1 MAYLNRGSILNADDI
16 KTMELEVKEWGGTIV
31 LKMMNGKERDAFE
44 ASLVKNGKA
53 NVDNV
58 RAKLVQAT
66 VIDPETKELMFS
78 VADIEALGKK
88 SASALT
94 KVFAASQKLSRI
106 TESDVEELTKN

>member
-1 MAYLNRGSILNADDI
+1 MAYLNRDSILNADDI
-16 KTMELEVKEWGGTIV
+16 KTMEFEVKEWGGTIV

-53 NVDNV
+53 NIDNV

-78 VADIEALGKK
+78 VADIEALGRK

>member
-1 MAYLNRGSILNADDI
+1 MAYLNRDSILNADDI

-53 NVDNV
+53 NIDNV

-78 VADIEALGKK
+78 VADIEALGRK

>member
-1 MAYLNRGSILNADDI
+1 MAYLNRDSILNADDI
-16 KTMELEVKEWGGTIV
+16 KTMELEVPEWGGTVV

-44 ASLVKNGKA
+44 SSLVKNGKA